1 MKASAAQSC
10 LTLRP
15 HGLARRAPL
24 SMTPS
29 KRERWS
35 GRHLPDPWIKPRP
48 PALQADSSLAAPPPP
63 GKPAAGRISP
73 SSEDREWLPATSEE
87 RPSPCLQGTRPSE
100 AQRPRHLL
108 LAGCATPWPPACH
121 LRWEGQAA
129 RPLTV
134 LQGRLV
140 GTAANTFNPHPR
152 PASIASRVA
161 AGSPP
166 HWKLPEGKGWVL
178 FSASTRPEDSTTVC

>member
-15 HGLARRAPL
+15 HGLARQAPL
-24 SMTPS
+24 SMTSS

-35 GRHLPDPWIKPRP
+35 GRLFPLQGIFDPWIKPRP
-48 PALQADSSLAAPPPP
+48 PALQADSSLAAPPGTPS
-63 GKPAAGRISP
+63 AARINP

-108 LAGCATPWPPACH
+108 LAGCATPWPPACY
-121 LRWEGQAA
+121 LCWEYQAFRLLT
-129 RPLTV
+129 RP
-134 LQGRLV
+134 
-140 GTAANTFNPHPR
+140 PR
-152 PASIASRVA
+152 PT
-161 AGSPP
+161 SPDCCKYIQSP
-166 HWKLPEGKGWVL
+166 HLPPPL
-178 FSASTRPEDSTTVC
+178 ARLYCITCSCRFPSTLETS